1 MEGKRLLKWE
11 HYDEDQWTAE
21 TKIQDYHVQQQDYRD
36 GTTKYEASYG
46 NEWPCDLGAF
56 DTPEHAIDACEQD
69 YIARC
74 TELLTAYTPATHVV
88 LSRDRLAR
96 HIETLDSLP
105 VTPYYRVVVTNPPFS
120 QSLEFVEACLRRA
133 PIVVMLLR
141 LNWLASQKRNPF
153 LREHTPSVY
162 ILPRRPSFTGTGTD
176 ATDYAWF
183 VWGMGAPTV
192 NVIDLEVCR

>member
-1 MEGKRLLKWE
+1 MSATNRGAVRRADDYYATPAWCVRALL
-11 HYDEDQWTAE
+11 AS
-21 TKIQDYHVQQQDYRD
+21 VQLPGGRWLEPAAGDGAIIHAVLEQRRD
-36 GTTKYEASYG
+36 VSFA
-46 NEWPCDLGAF
+46 
-56 DTPEHAIDACEQD
+56 ACEID
-69 YIARC
+69 
-74 TELLTAYTPATHVV
+74 ETHQKPLESAGAALIRIDDFV
-88 LSRDRLAR
+88 
-96 HIETLDSLP
+96 SLERWEPVP

-176 ATDYAWF
+176 ATDYAWM